1 MKYKHPKRTFED
13 TGFVNPEQSYYVP
26 LGPVVNRHNQ
36 DMKTMVDHG
45 RYFSIF
51 APRQSGKTTFFN
63 MFAKSLEENSNYIFI
78 LMSFENYSDYDL
90 KKFYHFIQDALYEQ
104 LLQRLKTIKCHQLDS
119 VQNFLN
125 EHVLV
130 DSGSFYKFFK
140 RLNNIIKQKKIA
152 IFIDEFDGIPHIEIK
167 NFLTTLRKLYQEYK
181 DKKDKALYSV
191 GLVGIRNITQL
202 TVGGVSPFNIADHV
216 ELPSFTL
223 TNTRDLYQQYAQET
237 NQPFA
242 EEAIQK
248 IFEETQG
255 QPWLVNRFGSIL
267 TTQLKPETNE
277 PIETD
282 DVNQAIQILLKEKN
296 NHFDN
301 LKEKVLLY
309 KESFKK
315 IHLQQVK
322 YLPDDDAQS
331 WLYQYGLIKEQKDFA
346 VIANPIYKKRFS
358 NIKESMIS
366 NPDQTKTIFIS
377 YSHED
382 KAFVDKL
389 IPYLNILKVHKI
401 KYWFD
406 EKIRTGED
414 WPFEIQTAI
423 ETAHLSICLL
433 SNSFLGSSFIQE
445 LEFPAIQAK
454 QKEGM
459 VLFPVL
465 IKDCLWKIVP
475 WFKNIQIYPKN
486 GIPLEDLNEKEQN
499 KKLMEIVQNILDI
512 FDQPD
517 E

>member
-223 TNTRDLYQQYAQET
+223 TNTRDLYQQYTQET

-255 QPWLVNRFGSIL
+255 QPWLVNRLGSIL
-267 TTQLKPETNE
+267 TTQVKPKTTD
-277 PIETD
+277 PIELD
-282 DVNQAIQILLKEKN
+282 DVNLALSSLLKEKN
-296 NHFDN
+296 NHFYN
-301 LKEKVLLY
+301 LKEKIVLFR
-309 KESFKK
+309 KTFKQ
-315 IHLQQVK
+315 ILLQKVK

-331 WLYQYGLIKEQKDFA
+331 WLYQYGLIKEQNDLA
-346 VIANPIYKKRFS
+346 VIANPIYSKRFLHIEDS
-358 NIKESMIS
+358 KNSTPNQK
-366 NPDQTKTIFIS
+366 KKIFIS

-382 KAFVDKL
+382 RKWLDRLLFH
-389 IPYLNILKVHKI
+389 LNQAKHQNIDI
-401 KYWFD
+401 WFD
-406 EKIRTGED
+406 DSIQTGENWSVAIFDAIQNSHITICLISPYFLNSDFIRTR
-414 WPFEIQTAI
+414 EI
-423 ETAHLSICLL
+423 
-433 SNSFLGSSFIQE
+433 
-445 LEFPAIQAK
+445 PAIQAK
-454 QKEGM
+454 QEEGM
-459 VLFPVL
+459 IVLPILVE
-465 IKDCLWKIVP
+465 DCLW
-475 WFKNIQIYPKN
+475 NINDWLKQIQMYPKN
-486 GIPLEDLNEKEQN
+486 NQPLDEIDEKKQN
-499 KKLMEIVQNILDI
+499 KKFMEIVTELIKL
-512 FDQPD
+512 
-517 E
+517 